1 MFDKFIALILVVSF
15 IGMGSINI
23 PRVEEVVVEPTV
35 ESVNYIIEEN
45 EVHQDIVEI
54 VDANQDLV
62 FHSYKVNGIPTLEV
76 YQENGQVKPLVMM
89 LHGLNG
95 YKEGNAYLMAM
106 LAKNGYHAVSID
118 NQAHG
123 DRESKEMSFYGIIKD
138 TMYDVETVLAYY
150 DSLGMLIDNNFVVG
164 GFSMGGMISYML
176 GAYSSYQPKM
186 IVGISSLGDFESIA
200 NSYLMSTRVKDG
212 IAYQDDSFKEENMI
226 IASEVN
232 PAKNIEGFKDNDILI
247 YHSHDDSILP
257 YANEESFYN
266 MLMESGMNVEMVS
279 FADAGHS
286 VPNDFIKVLIERLN
300 EVFK

>member
-1 MFDKFIALILVVSF
+1 MFDKLIALILVISFVGIGSVSF
-15 IGMGSINI
+15 PHIEN
-23 PRVEEVVVEPTV
+23 EEVVPTV
-35 ESVNYIIEEN
+35 ESVNYTIEEKDN
-45 EVHQDIVEI
+45 HPDIGDIVN
-54 VDANQDLV
+54 ANQDLV
-62 FHSYKVNGIPTLEV
+62 FHSYKVNGVPTLEV
-76 YQENGQVKPLVMM
+76 YQDNGEVKPLVMM

-118 NQAHG
+118 NEAHG

-138 TMYDVETVLAYY
+138 TMDDVETVLAYY
-150 DSLGMLIDNNFVVG
+150 DSLGMIVDNNLVVG
-164 GFSMGGMISYML
+164 GFSMGGMVSYML

-212 IAYQDDSFKEENMI
+212 IAYQDDSFKEENVA
-226 IASEVN
+226 IASEIN

-247 YHSHDDSILP
+247 YHSHDDTVLP
-257 YANEESFYN
+257 YGCEENFYN
-266 MLMESGMNVEMVS
+266 MLINSGISVEMVS
-279 FADAGHS
+279 FEDAGHS